1 MPDHSSSPHDTA
13 SPPSAQDAA
22 LPLGMPATRKLSA
35 HDLGLVSLALLAD
48 EESYGSQLSER
59 IERLSNGFYRPSPG
73 VLYPLLGELSE
84 RGSLTQY
91 RRGRRKYYRLTSRG
105 DAYLGANAEA
115 AHRVEARLR
124 SAGRKLNAL
133 YASLNQTL
141 DDDTLALPLA
151 QEMLSARM
159 DLKAALHASRHAS
172 PEDQRRILQ
181 LLQDTA
187 ARIRD
192 EAQG

>member
-1 MPDHSSSPHDTA
+1 MTDHSSSHDGT
-13 SPPSAQDAA
+13 PPLTAQDAA

-48 EESYGSQLSER
+48 EESYGSQLSDR

-73 VLYPLLGELSE
+73 VLYPLLGVLSE

-105 DAYLGANAEA
+105 EAYLGENAEA
-115 AHRVEARLR
+115 ANRVEARLR

-133 YASLNQTL
+133 YASINQTL
-141 DDDTLALPLA
+141 DDDTLAMPLA

-159 DLKAALHASRHAS
+159 DLKAALHESRHAS
-172 PEDQRRILQ
+172 PDAQRRILR

-187 ARIRD
+187 ERIRAAARD
-192 EAQG
+192 